1 MADRA
6 IQLMR
11 EAEAAAVR
19 AIELRREIHRHPEL
33 GNDENRT
40 SELVQRTLEECGW
53 EVSRPMGTSVVGLLR
68 GSKPGKTVAIRAD
81 MDALRIQEN
90 TGLPFSSEVPGV
102 MHACGHDFH
111 TAGLLGAA
119 MLLSEHRNE
128 LIGNVKLFFQPD
140 EEMNGGAQRMI
151 DALCLENP
159 HVDAVFGA
167 HVDPDLP
174 AGSVGVRYGKM
185 YAASDIFKIVIRG
198 AGCHGASPET
208 GIDPIAVGAQVI
220 SALQQ
225 IVSRRVCPTDSAVV
239 TVGSFHAGTQPN
251 VIPDSAAIE
260 GILRTLGDATRQRV
274 REMLANTV
282 EGVCAALGAK
292 AEIRMIESYPG
303 IVNYDESVRL
313 VEAAARELLG
323 DARVFT
329 IDAPTMAT
337 EDFGA
342 FIRDIPGAFFKI
354 GVGNPEIGASYPI
367 HSPRFIADEAAMPA
381 LIAMHASIALRFLG

>member
-140 EEMNGGAQRMI
+140 EEMNGGA
-151 DALCLENP
+151 
-159 HVDAVFGA
+159 
-167 HVDPDLP
+167 LP
-174 AGSVGVRYGKM
+174 
-185 YAASDIFKIVIRG
+185 
-198 AGCHGASPET
+198 
-208 GIDPIAVGAQVI
+208 
-220 SALQQ
+220 
-225 IVSRRVCPTDSAVV
+225 
-239 TVGSFHAGTQPN
+239 
-251 VIPDSAAIE
+251 
-260 GILRTLGDATRQRV
+260 
-274 REMLANTV
+274 
-282 EGVCAALGAK
+282 
-292 AEIRMIESYPG
+292 
-303 IVNYDESVRL
+303 
-313 VEAAARELLG
+313 
-323 DARVFT
+323 
-329 IDAPTMAT
+329 
-337 EDFGA
+337 
-342 FIRDIPGAFFKI
+342 
-354 GVGNPEIGASYPI
+354 
-367 HSPRFIADEAAMPA
+367 
-381 LIAMHASIALRFLG
+381 

>member
-1 MADRA
+1 M
-6 IQLMR
+6 
-11 EAEAAAVR
+11 
-19 AIELRREIHRHPEL
+19 
-33 GNDENRT
+33 
-40 SELVQRTLEECGW
+40 
-53 EVSRPMGTSVVGLLR
+53 
-68 GSKPGKTVAIRAD
+68 
-81 MDALRIQEN
+81 
-90 TGLPFSSEVPGV
+90 
-102 MHACGHDFH
+102 
-111 TAGLLGAA
+111 
-119 MLLSEHRNE
+119 
-128 LIGNVKLFFQPD
+128 
-140 EEMNGGAQRMI
+140 
-151 DALCLENP
+151 
-159 HVDAVFGA
+159 FGA

-225 IVSRRVCPTDSAVV
+225 IVSRRVCPTDSAVI

-303 IVNYDESVRL
+303 IVNYDESVKL
-313 VEAAARELLG
+313 VDAAARELLG
-323 DARVFT
+323 DAHVFT

-354 GVGNPEIGASYPI
+354 GVGNPEIGATYPI
-367 HSPRFIADEAAMPA
+367 HSPRFVADETAMPA
-381 LIAMHASIALRFLG
+381 LITMHAAIALRFLG

>member
-151 DALCLENP
+151 DALCLESP

-220 SALQQ
+220 STLQQ
-225 IVSRRVCPTDSAVV
+225 IVSRRVCPTDSAVI

-274 REMLANTV
+274 REMLKNTV

-303 IVNYDESVRL
+303 IVNYDESVKL
-313 VEAAARELLG
+313 VDAAARELLG
-323 DARVFT
+323 DAHVFT

-354 GVGNPEIGASYPI
+354 GVGNPEIGATYPI
-367 HSPRFIADEAAMPA
+367 HSPRFVADEAAMPA
-381 LIAMHASIALRFLG
+381 LIAMHAAIALRFLG